1 MGRILLIAAALVV
14 GFFLLGAVLGFL
26 FNVLKW
32 VLILG
37 VIGFAVAAVLKFT
50 RSNRPEW
57 GDRGY

>member
-14 GFFLLGAVLGFL
+14 GFFVLGAVLGFL

-37 VIGFAVAAVLKFT
+37 LIGFAVAAVLKLT
-50 RSNRPEW
+50 RSARDDRP
-57 GDRGY
+57 Y